1 MSNLTA
7 TREELEEL
15 KTLLS
20 QLKTSDQNDSD
31 MNKFQTELNKD
42 CERKR
47 QKNKQEQASETGKGF
62 LSYLY
67 NLSTGSSNYEDPV
80 IDGDLDE
87 YDDNLSIY
95 EDIGSETKTI
105 FRSKSY
111 DMITQTPD
119 TEDERDKIFSD
130 DENDQKSDESSQST
144 HGFEL
149 DDFTDTFN
157 LDNDVEDKEEL
168 KKEDSEVKA
177 TSTVSSDS
185 TNRSGSLKRTKAEIE
200 NLTANSFYPS
210 VSSGGS
216 LQFSDVKM
224 GDILGDLEGPSGI
237 DKSETSED
245 ILASISNKKDQ
256 LTFDEN
262 KLVDAIVNKLKKQLD
277 PTLKSLSEIAGK
289 YEMMKTL
296 YKLPSISDLNEEV
309 KIKYSSKK
317 KNFNLEFHEDVI
329 KTLINEE
336 TAKNQKRNYQINQSY
351 IISANDQVRLNFNKF
366 RQLNTIIE
374 EKSFNDSYEENV
386 PDRGRKA
393 EIACKDKNY
402 QKNKDNRK
410 IESLSTD
417 ELVEYL
423 NLLKNKKIQ
432 ELNKVEHL
440 VSLFEVTNE
449 NVINKMDNQQLKQA
463 ILSELKKRQII

>member
-1 MSNLTA
+1 
-7 TREELEEL
+7 
-15 KTLLS
+15 
-20 QLKTSDQNDSD
+20 
-31 MNKFQTELNKD
+31 
-42 CERKR
+42 
-47 QKNKQEQASETGKGF
+47 
-62 LSYLY
+62 
-67 NLSTGSSNYEDPV
+67 
-80 IDGDLDE
+80 
-87 YDDNLSIY
+87 
-95 EDIGSETKTI
+95 
-105 FRSKSY
+105 
-111 DMITQTPD
+111 MIMQTPD

-149 DDFTDTFN
+149 YDFTDTFN

-245 ILASISNKKDQ
+245 ILDSISNKKDQ

-336 TAKNQKRNYQINQSY
+336 TAKNQKE
-351 IISANDQVRLNFNKF
+351 IIKL
-366 RQLNTIIE
+366 I
-374 EKSFNDSYEENV
+374 
-386 PDRGRKA
+386 
-393 EIACKDKNY
+393 
-402 QKNKDNRK
+402 
-410 IESLSTD
+410 SLTS
-417 ELVEYL
+417 
-423 NLLKNKKIQ
+423 
-432 ELNKVEHL
+432 
-440 VSLFEVTNE
+440 
-449 NVINKMDNQQLKQA
+449 
-463 ILSELKKRQII
+463 